1 LKVRYLQYCSIGL
14 LHPRVSPLQ
23 DAPETRALSVESVR
37 EKRLPEETLIE
48 HAHFSVWVVR
58 LKRSKKIIS
67 RATLIVHPADLPQ
80 ERLAG
85 EIRDIIIPE
94 EYQEIDPASWILQ
107 EIISSAQVN
116 NLLYIRVFIH
126 PNQVE
131 IRKLCEKF
139 CFVRVTEP
147 TGSEH
152 VEEHC
157 YQLDLQ
163 S

>member
-1 LKVRYLQYCSIGL
+1 M
-14 LHPRVSPLQ
+14 
-23 DAPETRALSVESVR
+23 ESVR
-37 EKRLPEETLIE
+37 EKQLPEETLIE
-48 HAHFSVWVVR
+48 HTLFSVWVVR
-58 LKRSKKIIS
+58 LNESGEIIS
-67 RATLIVHPADLPQ
+67 RATLVVHQADLLQ
-80 ERLAG
+80 ESQVG

-116 NLLYIRVFIH
+116 NLLSIRVFIR
-126 PNQVE
+126 PDQVE

-139 CFVRVTEP
+139 DFVRVTEP

-152 VEEHC
+152 IEEHC

-163 S
+163 P